1 MAAKKDKKHQIN
13 LLPQEEFEGSTL
25 GRTLKWAM
33 STFRIIVIATEMVV
47 MAAFLSRFWLD
58 ARNADL
64 NDEIKQKSAI
74 ILASADFEK
83 EFRGLQKKLGIFSN
97 LASFEGVISN
107 TMSEVTSRLPASVFL
122 ISYSYN
128 KESVQ
133 IKGASTDEVAIAQFM
148 VNLENSEAF
157 EKISLTN
164 VDTSQAEGVLTFSL
178 RIIPKKGT

>member
-1 MAAKKDKKHQIN
+1 MA
-13 LLPQEEFEGSTL
+13 
-25 GRTLKWAM
+25 
-33 STFRIIVIATEMVV
+33 
-47 MAAFLSRFWLD
+47 
-58 ARNADL
+58 
-64 NDEIKQKSAI
+64 
-74 ILASADFEK
+74 
-83 EFRGLQKKLGIFSN
+83 
-97 LASFEGVISN
+97 
-107 TMSEVTSRLPASVFL
+107 EVTSRLPSSIFL

-133 IKGASTDEVAIAQFM
+133 IKAASTDEVAIAQFM